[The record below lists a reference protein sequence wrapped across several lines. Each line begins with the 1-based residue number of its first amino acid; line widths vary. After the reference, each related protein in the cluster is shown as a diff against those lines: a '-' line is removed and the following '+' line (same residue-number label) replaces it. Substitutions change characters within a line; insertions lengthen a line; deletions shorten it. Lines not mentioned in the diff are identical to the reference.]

1 MIKTKGG
8 LTTASG
14 TKAELLKEFS
24 GTAEALMRR
33 APITAEELIKA
44 VKTAEMFA
52 KIADLIDGIEE
63 IDEGEE
69 SITVIPE
76 EEEPEAENKPAE
88 AEEKPTAKKGAVKAT
103 VLEADDIDGMLEWL
117 KGELENLEDETEL
130 ERLLAVKRSI
140 FTEMAACERIR
151 SSAMENYCRKGDEE
165 SKVMYAYFDGA
176 FHTIWNLIKEN
187 HLEVEYHEFTRAR
200 QRAEKE

>member
-1 MIKTKGG
+1 MIKTNGG

-63 IDEGEE
+63 IDEGEK
-69 SITVIPE
+69 SITVTPE
-76 EEEPEAENKPAE
+76 EEKPEAEDEWVE
-88 AEEKPTAKKGAVKAT
+88 AEKKATAKKGAVKAT

-117 KGELENLEDETEL
+117 KGELENLEDE
-130 ERLLAVKRSI
+130 S
-140 FTEMAACERIR
+140 
-151 SSAMENYCRKGDEE
+151 D
-165 SKVMYAYFDGA
+165 D
-176 FHTIWNLIKEN
+176 
-187 HLEVEYHEFTRAR
+187 
-200 QRAEKE
+200 

>member
-1 MIKTKGG
+1 MIKTVKGM
-8 LTTASG
+8 TTASG

-69 SITVIPE
+69 SITVISE
-76 EEEPEAENKPAE
+76 EDKPEAEDEWVE
-88 AEEKPTAKKGAVKAT
+88 AEKKATAKKGAVKAT

-117 KGELENLEDETEL
+117 KGELENLEDE
-130 ERLLAVKRSI
+130 S
-140 FTEMAACERIR
+140 
-151 SSAMENYCRKGDEE
+151 D
-165 SKVMYAYFDGA
+165 D
-176 FHTIWNLIKEN
+176 
-187 HLEVEYHEFTRAR
+187 
-200 QRAEKE
+200 

>member
-1 MIKTKGG
+1 MIKTVKGM
-8 LTTASG
+8 TTASG

-44 VKTAEMFA
+44 VKIAETFA

-69 SITVIPE
+69 SITVISE
-76 EEEPEAENKPAE
+76 EDKPEAEDEWVE
-88 AEEKPTAKKGAVKAT
+88 AEKKATAKKGAVKAT

-117 KGELENLEDETEL
+117 KGELENLE
-130 ERLLAVKRSI
+130 
-140 FTEMAACERIR
+140 
-151 SSAMENYCRKGDEE
+151 END
-165 SKVMYAYFDGA
+165 D
-176 FHTIWNLIKEN
+176 
-187 HLEVEYHEFTRAR
+187 
-200 QRAEKE
+200 

>member
-44 VKTAEMFA
+44 VKSAETFA

-63 IDEGEE
+63 IDEDEGT
-69 SITVIPE
+69 ITVIPKE
-76 EEEPEAENKPAE
+76 EKPEAEDEWVE
-88 AEEKPTAKKGAVKAT
+88 AEKKATAKKGAAKAT
-103 VLEADDIDGMLEWL
+103 VLEADDLGGMLEWL
-117 KGELENLEDETEL
+117 KGELENLEDEQ
-130 ERLLAVKRSI
+130 
-140 FTEMAACERIR
+140 
-151 SSAMENYCRKGDEE
+151 D
-165 SKVMYAYFDGA
+165 D
-176 FHTIWNLIKEN
+176 
-187 HLEVEYHEFTRAR
+187 
-200 QRAEKE
+200 